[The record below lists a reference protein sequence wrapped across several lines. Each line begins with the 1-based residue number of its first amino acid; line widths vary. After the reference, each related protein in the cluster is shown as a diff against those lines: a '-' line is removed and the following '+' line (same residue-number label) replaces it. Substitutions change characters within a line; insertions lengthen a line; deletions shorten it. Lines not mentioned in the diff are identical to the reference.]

1 MNKNR
6 INTTIPTGAPT
17 QAAVIAPNNAAA
29 DFKSFYTNGVALP
42 RLKECTE
49 YKATLQAHKFVEPA
63 TINDKPYVRLEL
75 KLSDRLV
82 IDNRFQTGFQILIN
96 QMTRQ
101 YGWEDESH
109 PVQEIL
115 AKMSSEEFSLW
126 VSYVTGDDG
135 RVYRNFN
142 FLPPLQKKDE
152 TTAAETEETE
162 DELPL

>member
-1 MNKNR
+1 MNQNR
-6 INTTIPTGAPT
+6 ITAPQTGAPT
-17 QAAVIAPNNAAA
+17 RATVIAPNNAAA

-42 RLKECTE
+42 RLKENTE

-96 QMTRQ
+96 QMIRQ
-101 YGWEDESH
+101 YGWEDETH

-115 AKMSSEEFSLW
+115 SKMSSEEFSLW
-126 VSYVTGDDG
+126 VSYVTGEDG

-142 FLPPLQKKDE
+142 FLPPLAQKKVE
-152 TTAAETEETE
+152 ATAAETEETE

>member
-1 MNKNR
+1 MDKNR
-6 INTTIPTGAPT
+6 ITVPQTGAPT
-17 QAAVIAPNNAAA
+17 QATVIAPNNAAV
-29 DFKSFYTNGVALP
+29 DFKSFYINGVTLP
-42 RLKECTE
+42 RLKENTE
-49 YKATLQAHKFVEPA
+49 YKAILQAHKFVEPA

-82 IDNRFQTGFQILIN
+82 IDNRFQTGFQILIS

-101 YGWEDESH
+101 YGWEDETHSV
-109 PVQEIL
+109 PEIL
-115 AKMSSEEFSLW
+115 SKMSSEEFSLW
-126 VSYVTGDDG
+126 VSYATGEDG

-152 TTAAETEETE
+152 AITADTEE